1 MYPTMLYNNSNVFEQ
16 SYIIQMV
23 SVRYVL
29 RPDKSGKNSKLPYF
43 VKEFNNHYY
52 FMDELIWEN
61 SIVSQGLW

>member
-1 MYPTMLYNNSNVFEQ
+1 MLYNNSNVFEQ

-52 FMDELIWEN
+52 FMDELI
-61 SIVSQGLW
+61 